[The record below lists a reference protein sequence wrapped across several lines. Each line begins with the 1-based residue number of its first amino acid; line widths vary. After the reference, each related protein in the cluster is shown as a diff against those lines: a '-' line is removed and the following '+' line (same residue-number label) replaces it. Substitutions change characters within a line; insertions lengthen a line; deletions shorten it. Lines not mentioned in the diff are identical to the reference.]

1 MFPQEP
7 FPLTLTPASWL
18 SVVSNCLPPATT
30 EQLARAAST
39 LLAEETFLRIAA
51 RFPVKAAVEIAGI
64 LGPDNGGSILDVHAA
79 QLSLSDLLL
88 HQPDFN
94 LEDSAIVTEIGN
106 TVLGLRAKWQTA
118 SYTENKAR
126 TQARMEAEFERSGA
140 RLAASEEHARGEVI
154 AHRRTEKDAVDELA
168 RVKTLYPRRALVLV
182 VLVVLLGAAAWLFSL
197 HFVVAALFTLVAGT
211 ALFPSAWEWMRD
223 ERAKWYVLVIPAA
236 IELLGLILQLVVPR
250 T

>member
-1 MFPQEP
+1 MFPKES

-30 EQLARAAST
+30 EQLARAAGT

-88 HQPDFN
+88 LHQPDFDI
-94 LEDSAIVTEIGN
+94 EESAIVTEIGN
-106 TVLGLRAKWQTA
+106 TVLRLRAKWQSA

-126 TQARMEAEFERSGA
+126 TQARMEAEIERSGA
-140 RLAASEEHARGEVI
+140 RLAASEEHARGEVTDHI
-154 AHRRTEKDAVDELA
+154 KTEKRATDELA
-168 RVKTLYPRRALVLV
+168 RVKILYLAGRSFSSPPWCFWVRPR
-182 VLVVLLGAAAWLFSL
+182 G
-197 HFVVAALFTLVAGT
+197 
-211 ALFPSAWEWMRD
+211 
-223 ERAKWYVLVIPAA
+223 Y
-236 IELLGLILQLVVPR
+236 
-250 T
+250 